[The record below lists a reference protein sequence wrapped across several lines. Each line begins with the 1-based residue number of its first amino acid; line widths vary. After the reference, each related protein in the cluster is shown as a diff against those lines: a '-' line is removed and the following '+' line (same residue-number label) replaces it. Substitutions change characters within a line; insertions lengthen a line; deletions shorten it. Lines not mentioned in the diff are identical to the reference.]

1 MPSVRIIHPSLQ
13 RAGRGLWGAPFA
25 SSGAVSATICRRPSN
40 DFEAKNLFPNKASW
54 KPPHVKE
61 KTLALLLTLGVCG
74 HSREKQAG
82 AAAPSPTPASRAPTS
97 QLQSKEVDE
106 DAGPEADPLPNQ
118 MQTPP
123 VLVLQLV
130 QPMLGCPP
138 EGHSLAEQKG
148 PTARVGQELS
158 SVSVT
163 HTAH

>member
-1 MPSVRIIHPSLQ
+1 MRTL
-13 RAGRGLWGAPFA
+13 APRL
-25 SSGAVSATICRRPSN
+25 T
-40 DFEAKNLFPNKASW
+40 LFPTRCR
-54 KPPHVKE
+54 P
-61 KTLALLLTLGVCG
+61 
-74 HSREKQAG
+74 
-82 AAAPSPTPASRAPTS
+82 
-97 QLQSKEVDE
+97 
-106 DAGPEADPLPNQ
+106 
-118 MQTPP
+118 PP